1 MPRPLSKHAR
11 RAAVAVVLLVG
22 LFVAYLAIVRRP
34 PSVPIRATA
43 CMADGPTGQGWQL
56 GVSQASIAATI
67 AGVANKRAMPTRALA
82 IAYAAALQESGLA
95 DLDYGDRDS
104 VGVFQ
109 QRPSQGW
116 GSPKEI
122 ENPVYATTRFFEALA
137 VVPGYL
143 KMPIYAAAQ
152 AVQRSADGQAYGEW
166 AAAGS
171 QMALAFSG
179 QLPHAVWCSYSQIPR
194 TASLVAAS
202 RALDGSF
209 GPLRAHADGD
219 PPPAAGRR
227 PPGQLTIHVSGQR
240 QGWSVAAW
248 LVCNA
253 NSYGIRYVRY
263 LGYQWLS
270 YTGSGHWAR
279 QPQSGRRS
287 SASAQPPVRAGTAA
301 GAVVFG

>member
-1 MPRPLSKHAR
+1 MPRPLSKRAR
-11 RAAVAVVLLVG
+11 RAAVVVVLLVG
-22 LFVAYLAIVRRP
+22 LFVAYLAVVRRP

-56 GVSQASIAATI
+56 GVSQAAIAATI
-67 AGVANKRAMPTRALA
+67 AGVADKRAMPTRALA
-82 IAYAAALQESGLA
+82 IAYAAAMQESGLA

-116 GSPKEI
+116 GTPKEI

-179 QLPHAVWCSYSQIPR
+179 QLPHAVWCSYAQIPR
-194 TASLVAAS
+194 KASLVAAD

-209 GPLRAHADGD
+209 GALRVHADGD
-219 PPPAAGRR
+219 PPGRGHA
-227 PPGQLTIHVSGQR
+227 PGQLSIHVAGQR

-253 NSYGIRYVRY
+253 SSYGIRYVRY
-263 LGYQWLS
+263 QGYQWLS

-279 QPQSGRRS
+279 QPGRQV
-287 SASAQPPVRAGTAA
+287 SAQPTGPAGTAS